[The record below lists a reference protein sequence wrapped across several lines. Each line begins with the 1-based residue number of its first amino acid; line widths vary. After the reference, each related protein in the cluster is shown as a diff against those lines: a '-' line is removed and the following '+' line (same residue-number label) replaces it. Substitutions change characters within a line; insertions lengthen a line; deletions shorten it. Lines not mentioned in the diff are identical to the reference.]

1 MLGRLCRYLRAAGY
15 DTAAAH
21 PGEPDAR
28 LLSRAIA
35 EHRRLLTMDRKI
47 MEHKVARDVA
57 TVLPMAELDALAALM
72 GREFGVDWLHA
83 PFSRCLVDNAEL
95 VPTAPE
101 DASRAPPESR
111 REGEELRVCPACRR
125 VYWRGSHVKRMLAN
139 MGRWKGL

>member
-15 DTAAAH
+15 DTASAR
-21 PGEPDAR
+21 PGEPDAH
-28 LLSRAIA
+28 LLSRAIS
-35 EHRRLLTMDRKI
+35 EQRRFLTMDRKI
-47 MEHKVARDVA
+47 MEHKAAQEVA
-57 TVLPMAELDALAALM
+57 TVLPMADLDALAGFM
-72 GREFGVDWLHA
+72 GREFGVDWLLA

-95 VPTAPE
+95 VHATAE

-139 MGRWKGL
+139 MGRWKGG

>member
-15 DTAAAH
+15 DTAAAQ

-35 EHRRLLTMDRKI
+35 ENRRFLTMDRKI
-47 MEHKVARDVA
+47 MEHKVAQEVA
-57 TVLPMAELDALAALM
+57 TVLPMADLDALAAFM
-72 GREFGVDWLHA
+72 QREFGVDWLHA

-95 VPTAPE
+95 VPASPE

-125 VYWRGSHVKRMLAN
+125 VYWRGSHVRRMLGH